1 MIDQKKS
8 KYLCNKLQ
16 PLDLFIR
23 ICWLQL
29 KRHHVQLGASYLKNS
44 YSVLLQVICQKLLDR
59 DGFSSFIFS
68 MQIELQSTFFSA
80 YEHLIESE
88 PRLFEMHLYY
98 DLHALDLENVWKCL
112 GSGDRS
118 RPLGVN
124 EKKNHCQSYRWVGMC
139 KKSILLLI
147 LTYDLF

>member
-1 MIDQKKS
+1 
-8 KYLCNKLQ
+8 
-16 PLDLFIR
+16 
-23 ICWLQL
+23 
-29 KRHHVQLGASYLKNS
+29 
-44 YSVLLQVICQKLLDR
+44 
-59 DGFSSFIFS
+59 

-98 DLHALDLENVWKCL
+98 DLHALDLENVWKSL

-124 EKKNHCQSYRWVGMC
+124 EKKNLNHCQSYRWVGMC
-139 KKSILLLI
+139 KKSILLLVI

>member
-29 KRHHVQLGASYLKNS
+29 KRHHVQVILKIHILFYCKSFVKS
-44 YSVLLQVICQKLLDR
+44 YSTEMALVVLFFQCKLNYNLP
-59 DGFSSFIFS
+59 
-68 MQIELQSTFFSA
+68 FFSA